1 MFRKNKLNVL
11 VLGSQGMLGHDLYE
25 TLLADSRRADS
36 KFGIVTGLDK
46 DDFKKMGIDLTRPHA
61 LCMFFA
67 DSIKY
72 DWVVNCVA
80 MTDTRRA
87 ESCAE
92 GRAESYRL
100 NALVP
105 KFIAE
110 SCAFNK
116 TSMIHISTDYVFSGN
131 ANNFTNIDF
140 TQDDSP
146 FPVNIYGT
154 HKLLG
159 EEFIKEEFAKVD
171 RKDFAILRTSWL
183 YGDYRKKSFVHRF
196 VANAVKCA
204 MAGEEISVTKNEWSV
219 PTNVDDLILAIRETM
234 TTKRYGTFNAVC
246 RYDSYVSRAD
256 FAEEILTHY
265 VGMNEYC
272 DMPNPLNEANVVPK
286 ENTNLLQTGN
296 STLQPQFICMRH
308 WKDALHYFM
317 SQYGN
322 QILADAVEQAKQKS
336 NS

>member
-1 MFRKNKLNVL
+1 MFRKKKLNIL

-25 TLLADSRRADS
+25 TLLVDSRRAGS
-36 KFGIVTGLDK
+36 KFGIITGLDK
-46 DDFKKMGIDLTRPHA
+46 DDFKKMNIDLTQPHA
-61 LCMFFA
+61 LCLFFA

-80 MTDTRRA
+80 MTDTKRA

-110 SCAFNK
+110 SCAFSK
-116 TSMIHISTDYVFSGN
+116 TSMIHISTDYVFSEN
-131 ANNFTNIDF
+131 AKNFTHGEFIP
-140 TQDDSP
+140 DDPP
-146 FPVNIYGT
+146 FPANIYGT

-159 EEFIKEEFAKVD
+159 EEFIKEEFAKMG

-183 YGDYRKKSFVHRF
+183 YGDFGKKSFVHRF
-196 VANAVKCA
+196 VANAVKHA
-204 MAGEEISVTKNEWSV
+204 MTGEEISVTKNEWSV

-234 TTKRYGTFNAVC
+234 TTRRYGTFNAIC
-246 RYDSYVSRAD
+246 KYDNYVSRAD
-256 FAEEILTHY
+256 FAEEILAYY

-272 DMPNPLNEANVVPK
+272 DMLNPLNEAKAVPK
-286 ENTNLLQTGN
+286 ENSNLLQPGN

-317 SQYGN
+317 LKYGA
-322 QILADAVEQAKQKS
+322 QILADAIDLAKSKN